1 MKITKRQLKGLI
13 KEACG
18 DISLEK
24 PEIYGHGGKARMAKS
39 QLFQIAT
46 DAAELHDM
54 LNEED
59 ELPEWVQSKIAV
71 MAHSMDAVFD
81 HLEYKYRSHLG
92 GEEIDM
98 DDFVAVQVAEGSDW
112 VTDRD
117 ETMADMKFRMDEEDD
132 EYWEG
137 YQDALD
143 GKGIDIG
150 ASPMYQAGFDAG
162 FEELPEDRQEYRV
175 YAPPVKISGMGRRQK

>member
-1 MKITKRQLKGLI
+1 MKITKKQLRQLI
-13 KEACG
+13 TEACG
-18 DISLEK
+18 DVTMAE
-24 PEIYGHGGKARMAKS
+24 PEVYGHGGKARMAKS

-81 HLEYKYRSHLG
+81 HIEYKHRSHLG

-98 DDFVAVQVAEGSDW
+98 GNFVEVDY
-112 VTDRD
+112 D
-117 ETMADMKFRMDEEDD
+117 
-132 EYWEG
+132 
-137 YQDALD
+137 L
-143 GKGIDIG
+143 
-150 ASPMYQAGFDAG
+150 
-162 FEELPEDRQEYRV
+162 
-175 YAPPVKISGMGRRQK
+175 

>member
-1 MKITKRQLKGLI
+1 MKITKRQLRKLVQ
-13 KEACG
+13 EACG
-18 DISLEK
+18 TVSLEK
-24 PEIYGHGGKARMAKS
+24 DDGNVYGHGGTARMAKS

-81 HLEYKYRSHLG
+81 HIEYKHRSHLG

-98 DDFVAVQVAEGSDW
+98 GNFVEVD
-112 VTDRD
+112 
-117 ETMADMKFRMDEEDD
+117 
-132 EYWEG
+132 Y
-137 YQDALD
+137 
-143 GKGIDIG
+143 
-150 ASPMYQAGFDAG
+150 
-162 FEELPEDRQEYRV
+162 EL
-175 YAPPVKISGMGRRQK
+175 